1 MFHALV
7 VCSEENCA
15 EVFEAWGTLE
25 ELQALACD
33 CGCTLEILTLSEARD
48 GDTHLELQPLG

>member
-1 MFHALV
+1 MFHALI

-33 CGCTLEILTLSEARD
+33 CGCSLEILTLGEVRD